1 MSLALFPLPVCK
13 TVIPQAQINES
24 KNYSIL
30 KGSAETS
37 WKVIT
42 TQSFSANSIQ
52 FTAPPPSPGILVDRK
67 IWLSVS
73 FNLTFTGT
81 SVGPNFGVLQNP
93 SPAFVS
99 VAGNAPGGSARDAPR
114 AYPLSSCITTL
125 TAKLNNTDVSVN
137 LNDVIQPLLRY
148 HNDIDPMHNYDYSVT
163 PSMMDQFP
171 QYFQGSGSNRNPL
184 EQYGTNVYEF
194 ARGGFAGISNVV
206 NPAGGTSSSL
216 TLTVTEPLFLSP
228 MLFGTHGEEAG
239 FIGLQTFD
247 LNVTFGNLAH
257 LWSHDVTSSSTIS
270 NIAVTINGSP
280 QLFFRYMTPQ
290 EVTPIPRAIYYD
302 YFEVNR
308 YPTDQVLCAPNSVAV
323 PDNTVYTYNSANIQ
337 LNSIPRRMYILAR
350 RSNQQYNTQPQLN
363 WDASDTFMALQSI
376 SVNWNNRAGLLSGAS
391 QQDLYAMAVKNGCQ
405 LSWTQWTQQVGSVL
419 CVDFGD
425 DIGLN
430 DLEGP
435 GMLGT
440 YQLQLTANFKNIAPD
455 LQIGEGPATPLLPSL
470 YVIIVS
476 EGTFCITENR
486 SVAQIGVISKKDVL
500 DAHAKP
506 LLDYQHAQKIY
517 GGNFFGS
524 IKKLFS
530 HAAPFVKQALP
541 VLGREVALPL
551 IKRAVGL
558 KGHGRRKRHMRGGQM
573 IDRDELESRLERA
586 DNSDYSDEE

>member
-1 MSLALFPLPVCK
+1 MSLALFPLPVAK
-13 TVIPQAQINES
+13 VVIPQAQINEQ
-24 KNYSIL
+24 KNYGIL

-42 TQSFSANSIQ
+42 TQSYSTSSIQ
-52 FTAPPPSPGILVDRK
+52 FTAPPPSPGIIVDRK
-67 IWLSVS
+67 IWLNVS
-73 FNLTFTGT
+73 FNLTFTGSST
-81 SVGPNFGVLQNP
+81 APFGVLQNP
-93 SPAFVS
+93 APAFIY
-99 VAGNAPGGSARDAPR
+99 GNSGNNAQAGSARDAPR

-125 TAKLNNTDVSVN
+125 TCKLNNTDVSVN
-137 LNDVIQPLLRY
+137 LNDVVQPLLRY
-148 HNDIDPMHNYDYSVT
+148 HNDIDPLHNYDYSLT
-163 PSMMDQFP
+163 PAMMDQFQ
-171 QYFQGSGSNRNPL
+171 QYSLGSGANRNPL

-194 ARGGFAGISNVV
+194 PRGGFVGISNVV
-206 NPAGGTSSSL
+206 NVAGASSSSC

-228 MLFGTHGEEAG
+228 MLFGTHCEEAG

-257 LWSHDVTSSSTIS
+257 LWSHDIASSSGLTNIS
-270 NIAVTINGSP
+270 VAINGSP
-280 QLFFRYMTPQ
+280 QLLFRYMTPQ

-308 YPTDQVLCAPNSVAV
+308 YPTDQSLCNSNSLTA

-350 RSNQQYNTQPQLN
+350 RSNQQFNTVPSLY
-363 WDASDTFMALQSI
+363 WAASDTYMALQSI

-391 QQDLYAMAVKNGCQ
+391 QYDLYSMSVKNGCQ
-405 LSWTQWTQQVGSVL
+405 LSWTQWSNQVGSVL

-430 DLEGP
+430 DLEAP

-440 YQLQLTANFKNIAPD
+440 YQLQVTANFKNTAPD
-455 LQIGEGPATPLLPSL
+455 LEINDVDIQLLPSL

-506 LLDYQHAQKIY
+506 MIDYHHAQMIY

-530 HAAPFVKQALP
+530 HAAPFIKQALP

-558 KGHGRRKRHMRGGQM
+558 KGHGRRKHRMRGGQM
-573 IDRDELESRLERA
+573 IDPEELESRLRDVE
-586 DNSDYSDEE
+586 SDESDQE